1 VRVTFGYHY
10 STYNKPNPEN
20 AMQIREILT
29 LKSADIHS
37 IAPTDSVA
45 SAVEKLVSLGV
56 GSLVVLKNGE
66 MVGLLTERDVV
77 QGMVK
82 QGCDLKDAEVSTIMV
97 TEPVVASADD
107 SVDYA
112 RDVMTKSHIGHLPIL
127 EGDKLFGII
136 SFHDV
141 ARACLKEAKFENSL
155 LKRYIKHWPE

>member
-1 VRVTFGYHY
+1 
-10 STYNKPNPEN
+10 
-20 AMQIREILT
+20 MQIREILT

-45 SAVEKLVSLGV
+45 SAVDKLVGLGV

-77 QGMVK
+77 KGMLR
-82 QGCDLKDAEVSTIMV
+82 QGCDLKDAEVSTIME

-141 ARACLKEAKFENSL
+141 AKASLKEAKFENNL

>member
-1 VRVTFGYHY
+1 
-10 STYNKPNPEN
+10 
-20 AMQIREILT
+20 MQIREILT
-29 LKSADIHS
+29 LKSDDIHS
-37 IAPTDSVA
+37 IAPTDTVA
-45 SAVEKLVSLGV
+45 SAVEKMVGLGV
-56 GSLVVLKNGE
+56 GSLVVLKDGE

-77 QGMVK
+77 HGMVRL
-82 QGCDLKDAEVSTIMV
+82 GMGLKDIEVKAVME
-97 TEPVVASADD
+97 TEPVVANADD

-127 EGDKLFGII
+127 DGNKLFAII

>member
-1 VRVTFGYHY
+1 
-10 STYNKPNPEN
+10 
-20 AMQIREILT
+20 MQIRESLT
-29 LKSADIHS
+29 LKSDTIYS
-37 IAPTDSVA
+37 IAPTDPVQ
-45 SAVEKLVSLGV
+45 SAVGKMVELGV
-56 GSLVVLKNGE
+56 GSLVVMKNDE

-77 QGMVK
+77 QGMVS

-97 TEPVVASADD
+97 TEPVVANAED

-127 EGDKLFGII
+127 DGNKLLGII

-141 ARACLKEAKFENSL
+141 ARACLKEANFENSL

>member
-1 VRVTFGYHY
+1 
-10 STYNKPNPEN
+10 
-20 AMQIREILT
+20 MQIREILT

-37 IAPTDSVA
+37 IAPTDSVS
-45 SAVEKLVSLGV
+45 SAVEKLVGLGV
-56 GSLVVLKNGE
+56 GSLVVLKEGE

-77 QGMVK
+77 KALVK
-82 QGCDLKDAEVSTIMV
+82 QGCDLQNAEVSTVMEP
-97 TEPVVASADD
+97 EPVVASADD

-127 EGDKLFGII
+127 EGNKLFAII

-141 ARACLKEAKFENSL
+141 ARASLKEAKFENSL

>member
-1 VRVTFGYHY
+1 
-10 STYNKPNPEN
+10 
-20 AMQIREILT
+20 MQIREILT

-37 IAPTDSVA
+37 IAPTDTVS
-45 SAVEKLVSLGV
+45 SAVEKLVGLGV
-56 GSLVVLKNGE
+56 GSLVVLKDGE

-77 QGMVK
+77 QGMLK

-97 TEPVVASADD
+97 SAPVVASADD

-127 EGDKLFGII
+127 DGDNLYGII

-141 ARACLKEAKFENSL
+141 ARASLKEAKFENSL

>member
-1 VRVTFGYHY
+1 
-10 STYNKPNPEN
+10 
-20 AMQIREILT
+20 MQIREILT

-45 SAVEKLVSLGV
+45 SAVDRLVGLGV

-77 QGMVK
+77 KGMLK
-82 QGCDLKDAEVSTIMV
+82 QGCDLKDAEVSTIME

-136 SFHDV
+136 SFHGQPQGSQV
-141 ARACLKEAKFENSL
+141 REQSAQALHQALAGIKSAVSGWL
-155 LKRYIKHWPE
+155 RY